1 MRKQKN
7 NTKTDIYELDQL
19 LNFKNLDTSYKLFWL
34 KGILD
39 EVQTGAQKIPFQKLA
54 IRMIA
59 ESWEYV
65 VERGVQFS
73 REDRLHRIVEEVQ
86 GAWNISGEITKD
98 EVVKTLENLWDR
110 QLEHMIEEL
119 YEDTPYRFF
128 EPLYAKE
135 VKGKKERDKNI
146 FLEEKI
152 NQSNNLL
159 YKIDRTN
166 KMIQIDKDWAIAL
179 KSKAQVVEGI
189 YRDNL
194 AYLLRDA
201 GLGKSIRYS
210 LK

>member
-1 MRKQKN
+1 MRKQKAHS
-7 NTKTDIYELDQL
+7 KVDVYELDQL

-39 EVQTGAQKIPFQKLA
+39 EVQLGAHKITFQKLA

-65 VERGVQFS
+65 VDKDVQFS
-73 REDRLHRIVEEVQ
+73 REDRLHRIAEEIQ
-86 GAWNISGEITKD
+86 NQWNIPGTIGKD
-98 EVVKTLENLWDR
+98 EVLHTLEELWDSK
-110 QLEHMIEEL
+110 LEAIVEEL

-128 EPLYAKE
+128 EPLYEKAL
-135 VKGKKERDKNI
+135 KGKKERDKNVL
-146 FLEEKI
+146 LEEKI
-152 NQSNNLL
+152 NQDGNLL
-159 YKIDRTN
+159 YTIDSGA
-166 KMIQIDKDWAIAL
+166 KMIIVNREWQAAL
-179 KSKAQVVEGI
+179 KAKMKVVEGS

-194 AYLLRDA
+194 AYLLHDA